1 MLTDWLEPAL
11 LALVGF
17 FSGAINAVAGGGSL
31 LVFPAL
37 LATGMPPL
45 VANVT
50 NSVAQGPGFVG
61 AAYGQRADL
70 GGAPRRLALT
80 SIAAVVGSAGG
91 CALLLVLPSSVF
103 DAVVPVLVAL
113 SAVLMA
119 FQKQLRRWLGTSDPG
134 GAQGDRTVLL
144 FAGILLASV
153 YGGYFGGARSVV
165 LIALLMLGASGAM
178 RGLNALKS
186 WLGLLGSA
194 VTLAVYSLV
203 APVDWIAVATLVPTT
218 LVGGF
223 LGGKLAQRLPGTL
236 LRYVVV
242 GITVVVAV
250 WLFLDRV

>member
-61 AAYGQRADL
+61 AAYSQRADL
-70 GGAPRRLALT
+70 EGAPRRLVLT
-80 SIAAVVGSAGG
+80 SIAAVLGSAGG
-91 CALLLVLPSSVF
+91 CVLLLVLPSSVF

-119 FQKQLRRWLGTSDPG
+119 LQKQIRRLLGTSDDG
-134 GAQGDRTVLL
+134 VRGDRTALL
-144 FAGILLASV
+144 FVGILLASV

-165 LIALLMLGASGAM
+165 LIALLMLGASATM
-178 RGLNALKS
+178 RSLNALKS

-194 VTLAVYSLV
+194 VTLVVYSLV

-218 LVGGF
+218 VVGGF

-242 GITVVVAV
+242 GITVAVAI
-250 WLFLDRV
+250 WLFLE